1 MKKTIAIILSFTI
14 MFSCICAFAENTA
27 LDAANTLYNYGL
39 FKGVGT
45 NPDGT
50 PDFALE
56 DYATRQEAVVVLLR
70 LLGKEKEALSK
81 GGDMPF
87 NDVSAW
93 AENYIAYAYSSGITN
108 GTSENTF
115 GADDFVSSNMYLTLV
130 LRALGYNDKNGDF
143 NWEEAY
149 ILAKETGLYD
159 GEENDKITR
168 GDIAVISANALNC
181 RIKGS
186 GNTLKEHLSLSG
198 VIGGLNTDNTDSGYE
213 ASSVSAIAQPAVFY
227 IEVYDKNMQTLASGS
242 GFFVTE
248 DGVAVTNYHVIAD
261 TAYAKITTPD
271 GKIYDVTHVLN
282 YDETLDVAVIRV
294 NKADSNGQITNKFP
308 YLQLGDS
315 SAIINGEK
323 VYAIGSPMGLKHTI
337 SDGIISNCKQIVDGV
352 EYIQTTAP
360 ISHGSS
366 GGALLNSKAQVIGIT
381 AAGYETGQNLGFA
394 IPINVIKQFDFTSQG
409 TDYITT
415 MTTFLNIKVSTT
427 NVNVEKGQR
436 ITVYVTAEGNA
447 QDWTI
452 YCKSSNT
459 NVATAAWGEYDS
471 SKETFD
477 APLIITGESRGTTQ
491 VAVFS
496 DVDYMGTY
504 INVTVTDNSVEE
516 TVSGG
521 ETYKNTPFAT
531 YTSVTGTPCSY
542 SIDKNSKSVEGYN
555 ENAVQFIYPYNSKDV
570 NNYASYLTSNGANFY
585 DTSFGF
591 NGMTYYYLNGDK
603 LIGITIDN
611 FYNRIIISL

>member
-1 MKKTIAIILSFTI
+1 MKKTIALFLTLIIILSCV
-14 MFSCICAFAENTA
+14 SAFAENTA
-27 LDAANTLYNYGL
+27 LDAANALYEYGL

-45 NPDGT
+45 NSDGS
-50 PDFALE
+50 PDFAL
-56 DYATRQEAVVVLLR
+56 DNYATRQEAVVVLLR
-70 LLGKEKEALSK
+70 LLGKEKDALSK

-87 NDVSAW
+87 GDVSPW

-108 GTSENTF
+108 GTSEKTF

-159 GEENDKITR
+159 GEENEKITR
-168 GDIAVISANALNC
+168 GDIAVISANALDC
-181 RIKGS
+181 LIKGS

-198 VIGGLNTDNTDSGYE
+198 VIGNISTENTDSGYE
-213 ASSVSAIAQPAVFY
+213 ASSVSALAQPAVFY
-227 IEVYDKNMQTLASGS
+227 IEVYDKNMQPLASGS
-242 GFFVTE
+242 GFFVTQ

-282 YDETLDVAVIRV
+282 YDENLDVAVIRI
-294 NKADSNGQITNKFP
+294 NKADSNGQVTEKFP
-308 YLQLGDS
+308 YLELGDS

-323 VYAIGSPMGLKHTI
+323 VFAIGSPMGLKHTI

-471 SKETFD
+471 SKEVVD
-477 APLIITGESRGTTQ
+477 APLIITGEAKGTTQ

-516 TVSGG
+516 TISGG

-570 NNYASYLTSNGANFY
+570 NNYASYLTSNGAEFY